1 MAVEI
6 EAKMKVSDL
15 AVIKDRLMSAGAQLI
30 GEFLER
36 NTFFDTEDRS
46 LLAADE
52 GLRLRLNHDLNSG
65 NKVCIM
71 TFKGPRQHGQLK
83 SREET
88 ETTVGSYTDACSLIE
103 RMGFTRILSFEK
115 RRDSW
120 SLGGCEVELDNL
132 PRLGSF
138 VEIEGPRDEAVLKVR
153 EILQLTDRPLIRA
166 SYVAMLMTN
175 LQEAGETSLEVLFP
189 KDQATQ
195 RVGRKTSTAQA

>member
-6 EAKMKVSDL
+6 EAKMKVADL
-15 AVIKDRLMSAGAQLI
+15 ALVKQRLITCGATLI

-52 GLRLRLNHDLNSG
+52 GLRLRQNHDLNTGKS
-65 NKVCIM
+65 VCIM

-88 ETTVGSYTDACSLIE
+88 ETTVGSFTDASGLIE
-103 RMGFTRILSFEK
+103 RMGYTKVLSFEK

-132 PRLGSF
+132 PRLGTF
-138 VEIEGPRDEAVLKVR
+138 VEIEGPKDEVVLRVR
-153 EILQLTDRPLIRA
+153 ELLQLTDRPLVRA
-166 SYVAMLMTN
+166 SYIAMLMTH
-175 LQEAGETSLEVLFP
+175 LQEAGDTSHEVLFP
-189 KDQATQ
+189 GELSKQ
-195 RVGRKTSTAQA
+195 RVA